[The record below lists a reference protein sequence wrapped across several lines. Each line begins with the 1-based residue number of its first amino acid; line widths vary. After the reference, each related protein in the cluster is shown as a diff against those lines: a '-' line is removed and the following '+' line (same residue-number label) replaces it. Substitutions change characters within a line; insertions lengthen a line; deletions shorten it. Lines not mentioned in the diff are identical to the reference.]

1 MSFPAL
7 NTFEDLENHLIALAA
22 GWGQVVRPLRGV
34 NVKWLKEQKFAG
46 NEFAKINANDIA
58 KKVIN
63 VLRDQIHT
71 HPDYGLLA
79 GRVFAANLQRNT
91 PNDVGDMAALLTAS
105 FAVTKD
111 ANAEELAAIK
121 QDLMDDRF
129 PETHPVMKA
138 GALHPGLAKA
148 VVCNA
153 KKIDSFLN
161 RDRDFCYTWSAI
173 EQLYRLYLLRKRD
186 EVVETP
192 QFMHLRLAM
201 HLSRPLSTRK
211 DCPICFKRSITTLYE
226 GCKCATCGMCAH
238 VCGEGNGKCY
248 LIQTQKDDVLY
259 DESIHAGYD
268 RVDWKSVQHI
278 YKDLSEGVYTMASPV
293 MYYGGTRTP
302 TTASCYLLNCSNAIE
317 DIFDLVNRAGVLATN
332 GGGGLGI
339 SLDKIR
345 SINSPTGNSGKSE
358 GVMPVLAHLDSAAR
372 VARQGELKRPGSIA
386 VYLSD
391 WNAEVLSFLQIRH
404 PTRENVHTNSLFF
417 GLWVSDLFIRRVREK
432 GTWMLLSPSQC
443 PRLNDV
449 YGEEFEELYRR
460 VEHDSSV
467 SKTVIQAEQLA
478 LSIAQAQSATGMP
491 YIVFK
496 DTVNRRSN
504 QKHLGIVPSSNL
516 CAEIVEF
523 YDERSEVAVC
533 NLGTVCLP
541 RFVTAANDSVD
552 YKGIANAAGR
562 VMHNI
567 NVAIDYADYLDHI
580 PVLNRR
586 GKTAEMA
593 NQIRYS
599 NRRHRPAGI
608 GIQGLHNVFMSLNVE
623 YESEEAALITRNIYE
638 AVYFG
643 VWRSS
648 CDTAAAL
655 GRTYPTY
662 DGSPMSR
669 GIFQFDMIDGFDR
682 TEDLSHDLF
691 DWQLLFNDIKR
702 HGTFNSLG
710 TCQPPTCSTSL
721 IMENVESM
729 EPIMSNMY
737 MKKTM
742 ERQFQMIN
750 TLLVKRL
757 EDIGLW
763 TQSIKECI
771 FANKGR
777 LRDIDAIPKQVRNV
791 FKTAWEMNSPAVLKT
806 LKGALPFWDQSASLN
821 LFIESPTQYQLVK
834 YMQCTHRLGFK
845 TGVYYTHSPSPL
857 KSAKFGD
864 TKKEEE
870 SAVCANKQECVSCS
884 S

>member
-1 MSFPAL
+1 MSYPAL
-7 NTFEDLENHLIALAA
+7 NTVEDLENHLIALAA
-22 GWGQVVRPLRGV
+22 GWGQVVLPLRAV
-34 NVKWLKEQKFAG
+34 NVKWFKEQKFVG
-46 NEFAKINANDIA
+46 NELGKLNANDMA
-58 KKVIN
+58 KKVVH
-63 VLRDQIHT
+63 VLQDQIHN

-79 GRVFAANLQRNT
+79 GRVFVANLHRNT
-91 PNDVGDMAALLTAS
+91 PNDVADMAALLTAS
-105 FAVTKD
+105 FGVTKD
-111 ANAEELAAIK
+111 ANVEELAAIK
-121 QDLMDDRF
+121 QDLINDRF

-153 KKIDSFLN
+153 KKIGSFLN
-161 RDRDFCYTWSAI
+161 RDRDFCYTWSAV
-173 EQLYRLYLLRKRD
+173 EQLNRLYLLQKRGK
-186 EVVETP
+186 VVETP

-211 DCPICFKRSITTLYE
+211 DCPICFKRSITVLYD
-226 GCKCATCGMCAH
+226 GCKCTTCGTCPH
-238 VCGEGNGKCY
+238 VCREENGKCY
-248 LIQTQKDDVLY
+248 IIPIQKEDVLY

-268 RVDWKSVQHI
+268 RVDWKSVEHI
-278 YKDLSEGVYTMASPV
+278 YNDLSEGIYTMASPM
-293 MYYGGTRTP
+293 MYYGGTRSP
-302 TTASCYLLNCSNAIE
+302 TTASCYLLNCSDTIE
-317 DIFDLVNRAGVLATN
+317 DIFDLVNRAGVLATT

-345 SINSPTGNSGKSE
+345 SINSPIGNSGKSE
-358 GVMPVLAHLDSAAR
+358 GVMPVLAHLNSATR
-372 VARQGELKRPGSIA
+372 VARQGELKRPGSMA
-386 VYLSD
+386 VYMSD

-404 PTRENVHTNSLFF
+404 PTRENVHTNSLFI
-417 GLWVSDLFIRRVREK
+417 GLWVSDLFIKRVREK

-443 PRLNDV
+443 PQLNDV
-449 YGEEFEELYRR
+449 YGEEFEDLYTR
-460 VEHDSSV
+460 VEQDTSV
-467 SKTVIQAEQLA
+467 IKTTIEAEQLA
-478 LSIAQAQSATGMP
+478 LAIAQAQSATGMP
-491 YIVFK
+491 YVVFK
-496 DTVNRRSN
+496 DTVNKRSN
-504 QKHLGIVPSSNL
+504 QKHLGLVRSSNL

-541 RFVTAANDSVD
+541 RFVTTNGSVD

-562 VMHNI
+562 VMQNI

-580 PVLNRR
+580 SVLNRR
-586 GKTAEMA
+586 NKTAEMA

-608 GIQGLHNVFMSLNVE
+608 GIQGLHNVFMLLNVE
-623 YESEEAALITRNIYE
+623 YESEEAALITRKVYE
-638 AVYFG
+638 AIYFG

-655 GRTYPTY
+655 RRTYPTY
-662 DGSPMSR
+662 DGSPMSC
-669 GIFQFDMIDGFDR
+669 GLFQFDMIDGFDR
-682 TEDLSHDLF
+682 TKDLSHDLF
-691 DWQLLFNDIKR
+691 DWQLLFNDVKR
-702 HGTFNSLG
+702 HGAFNSLA

-729 EPIMSNMY
+729 EPITSNMY

-742 ERQFQMIN
+742 KRQFQMIN
-750 TLLVKRL
+750 PLLVKRL

-763 TQSIKECI
+763 TQSIKQCI

-777 LRDIDAIPKQVRNV
+777 IRDIDGIPKQVKDV
-791 FKTAWEMNSPAVLKT
+791 FKTAWEMDSPKVLKT

-821 LFIESPTQYQLVK
+821 LFIEAPTQYQLVK
-834 YMQCTHRLGFK
+834 YMQCSHRLGFK

-864 TKKEEE
+864 TNKEDETT
-870 SAVCANKQECVSCS
+870 VCVNKEDCVSCS

>member
-1 MSFPAL
+1 MSYPTLYSFD
-7 NTFEDLENHLIALAA
+7 DLENHLTALAA
-22 GWGQVVRPLRGV
+22 GWGEVVRPLRSINV
-34 NVKWLKEQKFAG
+34 NWLREEKFVRDD
-46 NEFAKINANDIA
+46 FLKLNANDIA
-58 KKVIN
+58 NKVVS
-63 VLRDQIHT
+63 VLQTQIHN

-79 GRVFAANLQRNT
+79 GRVFAANLHRNT
-91 PNDVGDMAALLTAS
+91 PNDVADMAALLTAS
-105 FAVTKD
+105 YTVTKD

-121 QDLMDDRF
+121 QDLLNDRF
-129 PETHPVMKA
+129 PETQPGMRA

-148 VVCNA
+148 VVYNTR
-153 KKIDSFLN
+153 KIESFLN
-161 RDRDFCYTWSAI
+161 RDRDFCYTFSAI
-173 EQLYRLYLLRKRD
+173 EQLNRTYLLRKRG

-211 DCPICFKRSITTLYE
+211 DCPVCFKRSVTVSYE
-226 GCKCATCGMCAH
+226 GCNCMTCG
-238 VCGEGNGKCY
+238 VCTHTCREGNGKCY

-259 DESIHAGYD
+259 DENIHAGYD
-268 RVDWKSVQHI
+268 RVSWKSVENI
-278 YKDLSEGVYTMASPV
+278 YTDLSEGVYTMASPM

-302 TTASCYLLNCSNAIE
+302 TTASCYVLNCSDAID
-317 DIFDLVNRAGVLATN
+317 DIFDLTNRAGILSTN
-332 GGGGLGI
+332 AGGGLGI

-345 SINSPTGNSGKSE
+345 SINSPVGNGGKSE
-358 GVMPVLAHLDSAAR
+358 GVMPVLAHIASASR
-372 VARQGELKRPGSIA
+372 LARQGELKRPGSVA
-386 VYLSD
+386 VYMSD

-404 PTRENVHTNSLFF
+404 PNRENADTNSLFL
-417 GLWVSDLFIRRVREK
+417 GLWVSDLFIKRVREK

-449 YGEEFEELYRR
+449 YGEEFEQLYTII
-460 VEHDSSV
+460 EQDTSV
-467 SKTVIQAEQLA
+467 SKTIIQAEQLA

-504 QKHLGIVPSSNL
+504 QKHLGLVPSSNL

-533 NLGTVCLP
+533 NLGTVSLP
-541 RFVTAANDSVD
+541 RFVTTNGSVD
-552 YKGIANAAGR
+552 YKGIADAAGR

-586 GKTAEMA
+586 GKTAETA

-608 GIQGLHNVFMSLNVE
+608 GIQGLHNVFMLLNVE
-623 YESEEAALITRNIYE
+623 YESEEAALITRKVYE

-662 DGSPMSR
+662 EGSPMSR
-669 GIFQFDMIDGFDR
+669 GLFQFDMIDGFDR
-682 TEDLSHDLF
+682 TKDLSHDLF
-691 DWQLLFNDIKR
+691 DWQLLFNDVKR
-702 HGTFNSLG
+702 YGAFNSLG
-710 TCQPPTCSTSL
+710 TCQPPTCSTSTV
-721 IMENVESM
+721 MENVESM
-729 EPIMSNMY
+729 EPMMSNMY
-737 MKKTM
+737 MKKTQK
-742 ERQFQMIN
+742 RQFQMIN

-763 TQSIKECI
+763 TQTIKQCI
-771 FANKGR
+771 LANKGK
-777 LRDIDAIPKQVRNV
+777 LRDIDGIPKEVKNV
-791 FKTAWEMNSPAVLKT
+791 FKTAWEMKSPNVLKT

-870 SAVCANKQECVSCS
+870 PEACEHKEKCVLCS